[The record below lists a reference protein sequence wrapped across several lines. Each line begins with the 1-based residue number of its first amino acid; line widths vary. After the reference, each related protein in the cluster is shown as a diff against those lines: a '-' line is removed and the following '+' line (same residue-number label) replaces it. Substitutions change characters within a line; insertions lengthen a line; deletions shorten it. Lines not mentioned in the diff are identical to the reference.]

1 MTDRAPADIDGPE
14 PAAAG
19 RPEPAEDSGP
29 EPAAADRPAS
39 AGPDATSPS
48 REPAGAE
55 PRRRTKKRA
64 KRRDEKE
71 APPPGDAA
79 PGRPRHP
86 EIERLE
92 QAFERGD
99 YALIRAGARRLLADE
114 IERSK
119 PGREPP
125 EEDHPYRARDEGK
138 SAKDLAEQHER
149 ERDEI
154 RRAARAL
161 LRRVEPDPLAVALL
175 VAAAALLAFLSL
187 WYWSHSHGSP

>member
-19 RPEPAEDSGP
+19 RPEPAADGGR
-29 EPAAADRPAS
+29 EPAAADRPAP
-39 AGPDATSPS
+39 AGPDATSPPG
-48 REPAGAE
+48 EAPE

-71 APPPGDAA
+71 ASPPGNAA

-86 EIERLE
+86 ELERLE

-99 YALIRAGARRLLADE
+99 YALVRAGARRLLTDE

-119 PGREPP
+119 PSREPP
-125 EEDHPYRARDEGK
+125 EEDHPYRARDEVK
-138 SAKDLAEQHER
+138 SAQDLAEQHER

-161 LRRVEPDPLAVALL
+161 LRRVDPDPLAVALL
-175 VAAAALLAFLSL
+175 LAAAALLAFLSL
-187 WYWSHSHGSP
+187 WYWSHSHVSP